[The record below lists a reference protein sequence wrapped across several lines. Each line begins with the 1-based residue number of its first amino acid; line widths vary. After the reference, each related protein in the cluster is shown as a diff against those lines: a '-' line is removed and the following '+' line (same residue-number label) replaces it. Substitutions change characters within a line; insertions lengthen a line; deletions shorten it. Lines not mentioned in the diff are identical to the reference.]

1 VIQRTVLLLLC
12 GDLILQAGSNTAAPL
27 GSKARIIDDLIAWI
41 QDNLDRLS
49 PWEAALLYH
58 SLVKLRLPEEKLIE
72 EVAAKCEEHVF
83 QMPPKGVALVA
94 WA

>member
-1 VIQRTVLLLLC
+1 MTTDEGGPNTISSFKYKLREREDPRVKDRRLQTLL
-12 GDLILQAGSNTAAPL
+12 AF
-27 GSKARIIDDLIAWI
+27 I